1 MRLLT
6 SASQKRPTLAVG
18 LTGEN
23 LLFAGR
29 SRILLAGGAMKEMD
43 RTSTNHS
50 SEKGKP

>member
-1 MRLLT
+1 MLLLT

-29 SRILLAGGAMKEMD
+29 FGFSLAGGAMKGMD
-43 RTSTNHS
+43 RTSTKHS
-50 SEKGKP
+50 SER